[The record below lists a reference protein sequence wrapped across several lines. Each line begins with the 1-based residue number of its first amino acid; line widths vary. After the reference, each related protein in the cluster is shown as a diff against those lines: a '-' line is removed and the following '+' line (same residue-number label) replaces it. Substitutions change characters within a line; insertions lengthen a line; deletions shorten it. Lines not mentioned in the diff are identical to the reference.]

1 MAWVDKKTH
10 RFYSQNEHG
19 PQKSGLIGEK
29 MEVEVKNAIQ
39 SLAHGNARLEP
50 HQVLT
55 LEQMLG
61 EVDVKFSILR
71 REISRL
77 NADLADAKDAN
88 DALKESNRILSEKLD
103 SLTKTSTKNTKPPK
117 SKKKKTN
124 TKKKLTT
131 KKK

>member
-1 MAWVDKKTH
+1 MDNKTH

-19 PQKSGLIGEK
+19 PKESGPIGDK
-29 MEVEVKNAIQ
+29 MEVEVKNAMQ
-39 SLAHGNARLEP
+39 ALAHGQARLEP
-50 HQVLT
+50 HQALT

-61 EVDVKFSILR
+61 QVDVKFSMLR

-88 DALKESNRILSEKLD
+88 DALKEHNRVLAEKID
-103 SLTKTSTKNTKPPK
+103 SLSKDLKNSSKSLK
-117 SKKKKTN
+117 SKKKKTT

>member
-1 MAWVDKKTH
+1 
-10 RFYSQNEHG
+10 
-19 PQKSGLIGEK
+19 

>member
-1 MAWVDKKTH
+1 MARMDKETH
-10 RFYSQNEHG
+10 RIYSQNEHG
-19 PQKSGLIGEK
+19 PKESGPIGDK
-29 MEVEVKNAIQ
+29 MEVEVKNAMQ
-39 SLAHGNARLEP
+39 ALAHGQARLDS
-50 HQVLT
+50 HQALT

-61 EVDVKFSILR
+61 QVDVKFSMLR

-88 DALKESNRILSEKLD
+88 DALKEHNRVLAEKID
-103 SLTKTSTKNTKPPK
+103 SLNKGLKNVSKSPK
-117 SKKKKTN
+117 SKKKKTT